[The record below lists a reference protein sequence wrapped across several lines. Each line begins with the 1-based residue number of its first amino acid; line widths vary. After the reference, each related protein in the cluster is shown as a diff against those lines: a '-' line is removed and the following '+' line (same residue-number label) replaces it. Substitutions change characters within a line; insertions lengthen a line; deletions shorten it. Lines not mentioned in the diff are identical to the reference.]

1 MHILS
6 DLSRISGSRCTPT
19 ANNVCTVRVYTL
31 RVCVPMLILS
41 SATVQT
47 YIVLVKIIEIYLFT
61 FSLHLK
67 VKIL

>member
-1 MHILS
+1 MYILS

-19 ANNVCTVRVYTL
+19 ANNVYTVRVYTL
-31 RVCVPMLILS
+31 RVCVLMLILS